1 MAALCGES
9 HPGAKLTRE
18 QVDQIRDMHELG
30 SGYKTLAKRFNVSR
44 RLIQRICKYERWA
57 RYG

>member
-1 MAALCGES
+1 MASMCGED
-9 HPGAKLTRE
+9 HPRAKLTRA
-18 QVDQIRDMHELG
+18 QVEQIREMHELG

-44 RLIQRICKYERWA
+44 RLIQRICKYERWS